1 MSQVNT
7 FLNKELFAK
16 KLNDEDLDS
25 IELEFKKIINKIH
38 PQAIIELNS
47 EIHWQDED
55 FYSMDN
61 IIINIGKVIFK
72 VWYDDDGNPC
82 VDILDKDAVF
92 LTVEYP
98 KTEQEFENLLA
109 RY

>member
-1 MSQVNT
+1 MSQVNA

-25 IELEFKKIINKIH
+25 IELEFKKIVNKIY

-47 EIHWQDED
+47 ELHWEDED

-61 IIINIGKVIFK
+61 IIINISKVIFK
-72 VWYDDDGNPC
+72 VWYDDAGNPC
-82 VDILDKDAVF
+82 VDILDKDSVF

-98 KTEQEFENLLA
+98 KNEQELENLLA
-109 RY
+109 KY

>member
-1 MSQVNT
+1 MSQVNA

-16 KLNDEDLDS
+16 KLNDQDLDS
-25 IELEFKKIINKIH
+25 IELEFKKIVNIIH

-47 EIHWQDED
+47 ELHWEDED

-72 VWYDDDGNPC
+72 VWYDDAGNPC
-82 VDILDKDAVF
+82 VDILDKDSVF

-98 KTEQEFENLLA
+98 KNEQELENLLA
-109 RY
+109 KY